1 VSTLRRV
8 VLYDRPSPVV
18 VTGIACATIYLIVL
32 GWAMSNVSF
41 DVWGAFVIA
50 PALVAITIPIA
61 TRIARQES
69 DPRMMKLVM
78 AALACKMVGALVR
91 YFVAFSVYNGNDST
105 DYHNWGRKL
114 APMFRDG
121 DFTVNLGRKVIGT
134 GFIEILTGVVYTFT
148 GATKLGGFLVFSYL
162 GFWGLYFFYRAFRV
176 AVPHGD
182 HRRYALVVFFFP
194 SLLFWPSSIGKESWM
209 MFCLGILAYGVA
221 RVLVGQRGGVPLV
234 VLGMLGT
241 IMVRPHVA
249 LIAMIALI
257 TAFALRRSRRP
268 SILAGPAKL
277 AGLALLLLAAS
288 VVLTQT
294 ESFLGVKKFDQQ
306 SVEHVL
312 KDTTR
317 KSSEAGTGS
326 TFEAAAPTS
335 PVEFGRAAIDVIF
348 RPWPYEAR
356 NLGSL
361 LASLEGLIM
370 LGLVLTSL
378 PRLAALPREV
388 LRTPYVAFAL
398 VFALLFIFAFSSI
411 SNFGNIARQR
421 VQLFPFL
428 LVLLC
433 IPFPPRGDANRRRFE
448 RRTVSTGRKPTPVE
462 IRR

>member
-1 VSTLRRV
+1 VSALRRIAV
-8 VLYDRPSPVV
+8 YDRPSPVV
-18 VTGIACATIYLIVL
+18 VTGIAFATVYLIVL
-32 GWAMSNVSF
+32 GWAMNNVSF

-50 PALVAITIPIA
+50 PALVAITLPIA

-78 AALACKMVGALVR
+78 AALGCKMVGALVR
-91 YFVAFSVYNGNDST
+91 YFVAFSVYNASDATS
-105 DYHNWGRKL
+105 YHDWGRKL

-134 GFIEILTGVVYTFT
+134 GFIEILTGAVYTVT
-148 GATKLGGFLVFSYL
+148 GATKLGGFLVFSWL

-176 AVPHGD
+176 AVPNGD

-209 MFCLGILAYGVA
+209 MFALGILAYGVA
-221 RVLVGQRGGVPLV
+221 RMLAGVRGGVPLLI
-234 VLGMLGT
+234 LGLLGT

-249 LIAMIALI
+249 LIAMVAL
-257 TAFALRRSRRP
+257 TTGFMLRKSRRP
-268 SILAGPAKL
+268 SILATPAKVV
-277 AGLALLLLAAS
+277 GLVALLLATF
-288 VVLTQT
+288 VVLNQT

-312 KDTTR
+312 QDTTR
-317 KSSEAGTGS
+317 KSTEAGTGS
-326 TFEAAAPTS
+326 AFEAAAPTS
-335 PVEFGRAAIDVIF
+335 PIEFGRAAIDVVF
-348 RPWPYEAR
+348 RPWPYEAH

-361 LASLEGLIM
+361 LASFEGLVM

-378 PRLAALPREV
+378 PRLAAVPREM

-398 VFALLFIFAFSSI
+398 VFSLLFIFAFSSI
-411 SNFGNIARQR
+411 GNFGNIARQR

-433 IPFPPRGDANRRRFE
+433 IPFPARGDANRRRFE
-448 RRTVSTGRKPTPVE
+448 RRAVSSGRKSTPVE
-462 IRR
+462 TRR